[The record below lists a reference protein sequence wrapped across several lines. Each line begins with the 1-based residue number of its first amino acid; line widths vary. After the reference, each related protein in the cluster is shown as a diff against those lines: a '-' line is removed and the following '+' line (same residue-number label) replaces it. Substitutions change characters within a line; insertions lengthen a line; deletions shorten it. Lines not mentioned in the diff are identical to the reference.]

1 MVESVNGVGAVGGNT
16 PQPKTS
22 KVEEGNVAINFNNGD
37 KGSVNITI
45 KEGMTLSELAVKYNT
60 TVEDIKAA
68 NGITNSEIQ
77 VGQSLKIPQNTA
89 SEKLLATRKHSA
101 RMKAEEQEVQQKGL
115 NTPEE
120 KAKYFFEKDVA
131 SGRLKWVPQDSM
143 LFGLIST
150 GGYYEYLTE
159 DEGLFGVETYGEI
172 KDRYNLKDGVIKE
185 HNYIPGG
192 GNLDTAGIYDR
203 KLKLYPEDMP
213 IPK

>member
-120 KAKYFFEKDVA
+120 KAKINKV
-131 SGRLKWVPQDSM
+131 
-143 LFGLIST
+143 I
-150 GGYYEYLTE
+150 
-159 DEGLFGVETYGEI
+159 EI
-172 KDRYNLKDGVIKE
+172 
-185 HNYIPGG
+185 H
-192 GNLDTAGIYDR
+192 
-203 KLKLYPEDMP
+203 
-213 IPK
+213 